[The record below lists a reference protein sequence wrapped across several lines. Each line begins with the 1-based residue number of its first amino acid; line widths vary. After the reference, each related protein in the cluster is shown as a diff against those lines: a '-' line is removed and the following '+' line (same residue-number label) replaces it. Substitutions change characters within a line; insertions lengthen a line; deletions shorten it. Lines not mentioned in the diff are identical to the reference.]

1 MEKKITIGYDID
13 KKRVKSLISGIDK
26 NLEFDK
32 NKLSSSKFL
41 SYTNDIKDIKSSNC
55 FIITVPTPVD
65 DFKKPDLKPLFDA
78 TKMVAKIIKK
88 RFNNLRVYGLSR
100 LYRGRMCSF
109 IRKILRANVQ

>member
-1 MEKKITIGYDID
+1 MAIIGLGYVGLPLALEFGKKITIGYDID

-65 DFKKPDLKPLFDA
+65 DLKNQ
-78 TKMVAKIIKK
+78 T
-88 RFNNLRVYGLSR
+88 
-100 LYRGRMCSF
+100 
-109 IRKILRANVQ
+109 